1 MMWLD
6 YVCENTH
13 QAMESSKSI
22 FSLPPND
29 RDCLSPLL
37 SMYDPSSVL
46 CVYSFPFCFSC
57 LPNTV
62 ANSSLP
68 NQIWVVVA
76 RDGSSPV
83 PPIVSTSF
91 SHDSFFSHNSAHS
104 SLCPSPAMAML
115 SVLRALDERDSTPT
129 VVLYCDVM
137 QMASVTDTSTSQE
150 VTLSMASAST
160 SPLESTEDLSPFRLS
175 LSHTRLLLTPL
186 PLLSFSTLNGLFRLL
201 LKFVSSPS
209 VTSRT
214 RLLAEPLNSSHLL
227 SDTQV
232 AETWAATLAV
242 AKDHLLELQPV
253 SFASLAALQGTSVA
267 SSVEA
272 FFTAYSD
279 YCDNANMDEE
289 ERNPNAFFHV
299 EDSMLSAGVDAM
311 CSLALLHCLKE
322 VSDVETQKREGGV
335 HEAESGINP
344 SEEGHLLST
353 FRSTYE
359 ALLAGLPDVTYK
371 DYEMMDTL
379 FGRITKAV

>member
-1 MMWLD
+1 
-6 YVCENTH
+6 
-13 QAMESSKSI
+13 MESSKSI

-160 SPLESTEDLSPFRLS
+160 SSLPPLSFPHAAS
-175 LSHTRLLLTPL
+175 SHASSAPLLLHSQRPIPTPPQVRLL
-186 PLLSFSTLNGLFRLL
+186 
-201 LKFVSSPS
+201 S
-209 VTSRT
+209 V
-214 RLLAEPLNSSHLL
+214 
-227 SDTQV
+227 
-232 AETWAATLAV
+232 
-242 AKDHLLELQPV
+242 
-253 SFASLAALQGTSVA
+253 
-267 SSVEA
+267 
-272 FFTAYSD
+272 
-279 YCDNANMDEE
+279 C
-289 ERNPNAFFHV
+289 HV
-299 EDSMLSAGVDAM
+299 
-311 CSLALLHCLKE
+311 
-322 VSDVETQKREGGV
+322 
-335 HEAESGINP
+335 
-344 SEEGHLLST
+344 
-353 FRSTYE
+353 
-359 ALLAGLPDVTYK
+359 
-371 DYEMMDTL
+371 
-379 FGRITKAV
+379 

>member
-209 VTSRT
+209 VTARA
-214 RLLAEPLNSSHLL
+214 RLLAEPLNASHLL

-279 YCDNANMDEE
+279 YCDNAHMDEE
-289 ERNPNAFFHV
+289 ARHPHAFFHV
-299 EDSMLSAGVDAM
+299 EDSMLSAGVDAV
-311 CSLALLHCLKE
+311 CSLALLHRLKE

-344 SEEGHLLST
+344 SEEGRLLST

-371 DYEMMDTL
+371 DYEMMDAL

>member
-289 ERNPNAFFHV
+289 ERNPDAFFHV
-299 EDSMLSAGVDAM
+299 EGSMLSAGVDAV
-311 CSLALLHCLKE
+311 CSLALLHRLKE

-344 SEEGHLLST
+344 SEEGRLLST

-371 DYEMMDTL
+371 DYEMMDAL
-379 FGRITKAV
+379 FGRITKSV

>member
-62 ANSSLP
+62 ANASLP

-137 QMASVTDTSTSQE
+137 RMASVTDTSTSQE

-289 ERNPNAFFHV
+289 ERNPNAFFRV
-299 EDSMLSAGVDAM
+299 EDSMLSAGVDAV

-371 DYEMMDTL
+371 DYEMMDAL

>member
-6 YVCENTH
+6 YVCESTH

-22 FSLPPND
+22 FSLPQND
-29 RDCLSPLL
+29 GDCLSPLV

-76 RDGSSPV
+76 RDGSSPI
-83 PPIVSTSF
+83 PPIVSASF

-104 SLCPSPAMAML
+104 SLCPSPAMALL

-150 VTLSMASAST
+150 VTLSRVSAPT

-186 PLLSFSTLNGLFRLL
+186 PLFSFSTLNGLFRLL
-201 LKFVSSPS
+201 LKFVSSPP

-214 RLLAEPLNSSHLL
+214 RLLAEPLNPSHLL

-242 AKDHLLELQPV
+242 AKDLLIESQPL

-279 YCDNANMDEE
+279 YCASVNMDEE
-289 ERNPNAFFHV
+289 ERNPDAFFHV
-299 EDSMLSAGVDAM
+299 EDSMLAAGVDAV
-311 CSLALLHCLKE
+311 CSRALLHRLKE
-322 VSDVETQKREGGV
+322 VSDAETRKREGGV
-335 HEAESGINP
+335 HEAERGINP
-344 SEEGHLLST
+344 SEEGRLLST

-371 DYEMMDTL
+371 DYEMMDAL
-379 FGRITKAV
+379 FGRITKGM

>member
-62 ANSSLP
+62 ANASLP

-137 QMASVTDTSTSQE
+137 RMASVTDTSTSQE

-214 RLLAEPLNSSHLL
+214 RLLTEPLNSSHLL

-279 YCDNANMDEE
+279 CCDNVNMDEE
-289 ERNPNAFFHV
+289 ERNPDAFFHV
-299 EDSMLSAGVDAM
+299 EDSMLSAGVDAV
-311 CSLALLHCLKE
+311 CSLALLHRLKE

-335 HEAESGINP
+335 HEAEGGINP
-344 SEEGHLLST
+344 SEECRLLST

-371 DYEMMDTL
+371 DYEMMDAL